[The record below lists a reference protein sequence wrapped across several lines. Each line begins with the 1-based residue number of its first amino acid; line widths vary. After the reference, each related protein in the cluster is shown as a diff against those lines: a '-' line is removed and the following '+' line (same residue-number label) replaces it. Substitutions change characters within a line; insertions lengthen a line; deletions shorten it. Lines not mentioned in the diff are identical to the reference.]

1 MGFKGVYQNKS
12 SLNKVGILFSLM
24 FLSSVFHSLL
34 AITLVLLFSDNGM
47 ALITTQDLNNQ
58 TSVNY
63 LKLMQFFSGVGL
75 FITPMLLYAYLTN
88 FDFRFLS
95 LTRQNIILGIAIM
108 ILIAPFVGFVLEW
121 NMKIPFPDWLAWF
134 DMNTE
139 VIIEAFLSMNNLWDL
154 FYTLL
159 VIAIVPAIGEE
170 LLFRGYL
177 QQKLVKR
184 LKNSNTAI
192 LITAFLFS
200 AIHFDLQG
208 MIPRFMLG
216 LLLGYLF
223 YWSGSLWLPILAHF
237 VNNAQAIILSYPSFK
252 INGGAYSIFS
262 NTPIDPLVALV
273 SFFGTVLL
281 IYILYQNLRIKKAD

>member
-1 MGFKGVYQNKS
+1 MRFKGIYQNKS

-24 FLSSVFHSLL
+24 FLSSILHSLL
-34 AITLVLLFSDNGM
+34 AITLVLLFADNGM
-47 ALITTQDLNNQ
+47 TLITTQDLNNQ
-58 TSVNY
+58 ASVNY

-108 ILIAPFVGFVLEW
+108 ILITPFVGFILQW
-121 NMKIPFPDWLAWF
+121 NMKIPFPDWLSWF

-159 VIAIVPAIGEE
+159 VIAVVPAIGEE

-237 VNNAQAIILSYPSFK
+237 VNNAQAIIFSYPSFK
-252 INGGAYSIFS
+252 INGGAYS
-262 NTPIDPLVALV
+262 TPIDPLVALF

-281 IYILYQNLRIKKAD
+281 IYILYQNLRIKKG